1 MHNNN
6 KNTNNN
12 TNTNI
17 NTATTTS
24 NDDDDDAAK
33 HSSLICDKSSP
44 ALKMVPE
51 MHGVTTLK
59 RLEA

>member
-6 KNTNNN
+6 KNINNN

-24 NDDDDDAAK
+24 NDDDAAK